1 MKKIFSYLKPH
12 AFFIILCCVFLA
24 IQGICDLILPNYM
37 SDIVNVG
44 IQQNGIIDSS
54 PEAISENGY
63 TLVKSFM
70 TDDEKQIIDEN
81 YILIQTGIYN
91 DVYKKYISLY
101 PLLKTQNIYVLNNE
115 TKRSDLNNIFN
126 NAYLTM
132 IYILKSNIPENMDSI
147 NESSDINFSKI
158 YNLIPYV
165 KNISQE
171 ILQNVRN
178 DIDSIDPYLY
188 KQTSL
193 YITKQ
198 FYSEIGLDINSIQ
211 NNYIFSIGLYMI
223 LFTLLSVAAAITV
236 SFLAAK
242 IAAKVA
248 KTLRHNIFSKIETFS
263 NNEFDKF
270 STASLI
276 TRTTN
281 DITQIQNFLINTIR
295 ITFYAPI
302 IAIGGIIMALSK
314 SPSMG
319 WIILLGVIIL
329 LCLIFSVFF
338 IAIPKFNLVQK
349 LIDKFNL
356 VSRENLTGIMVIRAF
371 GNQKFEEK
379 RFDDANLEL
388 TKTNLFINRVMAIIS
403 PSMMI
408 IMNIIPLLIVW
419 VGSKQ
424 IEASQMQVG
433 DMMAFMQYS
442 IQIIMAFLMIAV
454 TFIFVPRAT
463 VSANRIAEVLE
474 TESSIKDSNNPMNIN
489 KNNIKGKLEFK
500 NVSFKYEDAKEN
512 VIENINFTAFPG
524 QITAFIGSTGSG
536 KSTLINLI
544 PRFYDVTKG
553 EILID
558 GFNIKDIPQKDL
570 HDIIGY
576 IPQKGLLFSGD
587 IESNLRYGDE
597 NADEK
602 DLKIAA
608 DISQSTEF
616 INSNPDGFKY
626 EISQSGTNVSG
637 GQRQRLS
644 IARALVKKAPIY
656 IFDDSFS
663 ALDFKTD
670 AALRKALYKYTN
682 NSTILIV
689 AQRIS
694 TIMDADQIVVLDN
707 GKIVGMGT
715 HKELLKNCK
724 TYTEIALSQL
734 PKEEL
739 Q

>member
-1 MKKIFSYLKPH
+1 MKKILSYLKPH
-12 AFFIILCCVFLA
+12 AFFVILCFVFLS

-37 SDIVNVG
+37 SDIVNIG
-44 IQQNGIIDSS
+44 IQQNGIVDSS

-63 TLVKSFM
+63 ILVKSFM
-70 TDDEKQIIDEN
+70 TDDEKKLVDKN
-81 YILIQTGIYN
+81 YILIQTGLYN
-91 DVYKKYISLY
+91 DAYKKYVSLY
-101 PLLKTQNIYVLNNE
+101 PSLQNQNIYVLNNTE
-115 TKRSDLNNIFN
+115 ERSDLNDIFN
-126 NAYLTM
+126 NAYLSMT
-132 IYILKSNIPENMDSI
+132 YILKSSAPESSDYI

-158 YNLIPYV
+158 YDLIPYF
-165 KNISQE
+165 KNISKE
-171 ILQNVRN
+171 SLQNVRSN
-178 DIDSIDPYLY
+178 ITSIDPYLY

-211 NNYIFSIGLYMI
+211 NNYIFRIGLYMI
-223 LFTLLSVAAAITV
+223 LFTLLSVIAAATV

-242 IAAKVA
+242 IVAKVA
-248 KTLRHNIFSKIETFS
+248 KTLRHNIFSKIESFS
-263 NNEFDKF
+263 NNEFDQF

-281 DITQIQNFLINTIR
+281 DITQIQTFLINSIR
-295 ITFYAPI
+295 IICYAPI
-302 IAIGGIIMALSK
+302 IAVGGIIMALSK
-314 SPSMG
+314 SFSMG
-319 WIILLGVIIL
+319 WVILLGVVVL
-329 LCLIFSVFF
+329 LCLIFSVFS

-349 LIDKFNL
+349 LIDKFTL
-356 VSRENLTGIMVIRAF
+356 VTRENLTGVMVIRAF
-371 GNQKFEEK
+371 NTQKFEEK
-379 RFDDANLEL
+379 RFDDANLKL
-388 TKTNLFINRVMAIIS
+388 TKTNLFINRIIAIMS

-433 DMMAFMQYS
+433 DMIAFMQYS
-442 IQIIMAFLMIAV
+442 MQIIMAFLMIAV
-454 TFIFVPRAT
+454 TFIFIPRAT

-474 TESSIKDSNNPMNIN
+474 TEPSIKDSKNPININ

-500 NVSFKYEDAKEN
+500 NVSFKYEDAKED
-512 VIENINFTAFPG
+512 VIENVSFTALPS
-524 QITAFIGSTGSG
+524 QTTAFIGSTGSG
-536 KSTLINLI
+536 KSTLINLV
-544 PRFYDVTKG
+544 PRFYNVTEG

-558 GFNIKDIPQKDL
+558 GINIKDISQNDL

-597 NADEK
+597 NADEE
-602 DLKIAA
+602 DLKVAA
-608 DISQSTEF
+608 DVSQATEF
-616 INSNPDGFKY
+616 INSNPNGFKY
-626 EISQSGTNVSG
+626 KISQSGSNVSG

-670 AALRKALYKYTN
+670 AALRKALNKYTK

-694 TIMDADQIVVLDN
+694 TIMDADQIIVLDN
-707 GKIVGMGT
+707 GKIVGVGK
-715 HKELLKNCK
+715 HKDLLKDCE
-724 TYTEIALSQL
+724 TYREIALSQL

-739 Q
+739 